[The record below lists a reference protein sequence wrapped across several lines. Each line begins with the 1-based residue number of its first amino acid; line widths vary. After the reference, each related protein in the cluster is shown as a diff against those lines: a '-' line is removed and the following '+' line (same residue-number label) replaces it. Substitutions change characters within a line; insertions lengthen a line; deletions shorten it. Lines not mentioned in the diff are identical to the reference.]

1 MLGFSVAHLGGTQRT
16 QDAADL
22 IATTPHGHFA
32 IIECT
37 TGTLRTENKLP
48 LLVAR
53 AETVRQRLAASNQSH
68 LHVLPVIVT
77 SRTEAEI
84 QADIEHAER
93 LGILV
98 LSREKLDRIVTQ
110 TLVTPNTNQLYDEA
124 EASVRAA
131 QSKHTAQATTPP
143 PGGGA
148 KERDEV

>member
-68 LHVLPVIVT
+68 IHVLPVIVT
-77 SRTEAEI
+77 SRTEGEI
-84 QADIEHAER
+84 QADVEQAER

-98 LSREKLDRIVTQ
+98 LCREKLDRIVTQ
-110 TLVTPNTNQLYDEA
+110 TLVLPNTNQLYDEA
-124 EASVRAA
+124 EAAVRAA
-131 QSKHTAQATTPP
+131 QSKYAAQATAATTPS
-143 PGGGA
+143 GVGEA
-148 KERDEV
+148 

>member
-53 AETVRQRLAASNQSH
+53 AEAVRQRLIVSNQAH
-68 LHVLPVIVT
+68 IHVLSVIVT
-77 SRTEAEI
+77 SRTQAEI
-84 QADIEHAER
+84 QADIEQAER

-98 LSREKLDRIVTQ
+98 LAREHLDRMVNQ
-110 TLVTPNTNQLYDEA
+110 ALVLPNTNQLYDEA

-131 QSKHTAQATTPP
+131 QLKYAGQSTATPANDA
-143 PGGGA
+143 GTA
-148 KERDEV
+148 